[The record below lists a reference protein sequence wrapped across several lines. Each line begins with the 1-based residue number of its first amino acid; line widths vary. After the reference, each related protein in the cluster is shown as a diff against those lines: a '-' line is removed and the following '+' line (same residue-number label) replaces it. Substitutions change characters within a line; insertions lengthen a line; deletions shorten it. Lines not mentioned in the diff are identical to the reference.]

1 MELCDLPGTPLFR
14 GLSQEE
20 VQQALTALYAH
31 RHPFHKEELLLQ
43 AGERVTHMGLVLQG
57 RVHIEHLDV
66 WGSKTLLGQAGEGD
80 LFAETYAC
88 LPGEPLLV
96 HVAAASDGEALFL
109 SVAGLL
115 APGSESWRQ
124 RMTRNLLQ
132 IAARKNLG
140 LARRNLYTA
149 PKTIRGRV
157 TAYFSALAL
166 KNGSMR
172 FSLPFDRQQLADFLG
187 VDRSALSSTLS
198 RMQKDGLL
206 TLTGRRTV
214 ELHTAPEELS

>member
-1 MELCDLPGTPLFR
+1 MEIQDLPHTPLFR
-14 GLSQEE
+14 GLTDGE
-20 VQQALTALYAH
+20 VQRALTALDA
-31 RHPFHKEELLLQ
+31 RRQPFHKEKLLLQ
-43 AGERVTHMGLVLQG
+43 AGHSITHLGLVLRG

-88 LPGEPLLV
+88 LPGEALLV
-96 HVAAASDGEALFL
+96 HVMAASDGEALFL
-109 SVAGLL
+109 ATERLL
-115 APGSESWRQ
+115 HPGSEPWLQ
-124 RMTRNLLQ
+124 RMAQNLLQ

-157 TAYFSALAL
+157 MAYFSALAVQ
-166 KNGSMR
+166 NGGLQ
-172 FSLPFDRQQLADFLG
+172 FTLPFDRQQLADFLG

-198 RMQKDGLL
+198 RMQRDGLL
-206 TLTGRRTV
+206 TLQRRTV
-214 ELHTAPEELS
+214 TLHTAPEEFPL

>member
-1 MELCDLPGTPLFR
+1 MEIQNLTATPLFR
-14 GLSQEE
+14 GLTTVE
-20 VQQALTALYAH
+20 VEKALAALDTH
-31 RHPFHKEELLLQ
+31 RRTFAKDELLLQ
-43 AGERVTHMGLVLQG
+43 AGHYITHMGLVLQG

-96 HVAAASDGEALFL
+96 NVMAASDGEALFL
-109 SVAGLL
+109 SADRLL
-115 APGSESWRQ
+115 HPGQELWLQQMSQ
-124 RMTRNLLQ
+124 NLLQ

-157 TAYFSALAL
+157 MTYFSALAVKHRSL
-166 KNGSMR
+166 E
-172 FSLPFDRQQLADFLG
+172 FPLPFDRQQLADFLG

-198 RMQKDGLL
+198 RMQRDGLL
-206 TLTGRRTV
+206 TLQRHTV
-214 ELHTAPEELS
+214 KLHAVPEDFSV

>member
-14 GLSQEE
+14 GLGQEE
-20 VQQALTALYAH
+20 VQQALTALDAH

-96 HVAAASDGEALFL
+96 HVAAASGGEALFL

-132 IAARKNLG
+132 ITARKNLG

>member
-14 GLSQEE
+14 GLGQEE
-20 VQQALTALYAH
+20 VQQALTALDAH
-31 RHPFHKEELLLQ
+31 RHPFHKGELLLQ

-166 KNGSMR
+166 KNGSLR

>member
-1 MELCDLPGTPLFR
+1 MEIRDLTATPLFR
-14 GLSQEE
+14 GLTEAE
-20 VQQALTALYAH
+20 MDGALAALEAWRH
-31 RHPFHKEELLLQ
+31 RFVKDELLLQ
-43 AGERVTHMGLVLQG
+43 AGQCVRSMGLVLTG

-66 WGSKTLLGQAGEGD
+66 WGSHTLLGQAEAGD

-96 HVAAASDGEALFL
+96 NVTAACDGEALFL
-109 SVAGLL
+109 AADRLL
-115 APGSESWRQ
+115 QPGSEGWRQ
-124 RMTRNLLQ
+124 QMTRNLLA

-157 TAYFSALAL
+157 TAYFSALAV
-166 KNGSMR
+166 KQGSLR
-172 FSLPFDRQQLADFLG
+172 FPLPYDRQQLAAFLG

-198 RMQKDGLL
+198 QMQREGLL
-206 TLTGRRTV
+206 KLDRRTV
-214 ELHTAPEELS
+214 ELYAPPEEL

>member
-14 GLSQEE
+14 GLGQEE
-20 VQQALTALYAH
+20 VQQALTALDAH
-31 RHPFHKEELLLQ
+31 RHPFHKEELLLR

-115 APGSESWRQ
+115 APGSEPWRQ

-166 KNGSMR
+166 KNGSLR

>member
-14 GLSQEE
+14 GLGQEE
-20 VQQALTALYAH
+20 LQQALTALDAH

-43 AGERVTHMGLVLQG
+43 AGEHVTHMGLVLQG

-109 SVAGLL
+109 SAAGLL
-115 APGSESWRQ
+115 APGSEPWRQ

-206 TLTGRRTV
+206 TLTRRRTV

>member
-1 MELCDLPGTPLFR
+1 MEIQDLSATPLFR
-14 GLSQEE
+14 GLTPDE
-20 VQQALTALYAH
+20 VRQALRALDAS
-31 RHPFHKEELLLQ
+31 RRPFVKEELLLQ
-43 AGERVTHMGLVLQG
+43 AGHCITHLGLVLTG

-88 LPGEPLLV
+88 LPQEPLLV
-96 HVAAASDGEALFL
+96 NVVAASDGDALFL
-109 SVAGLL
+109 AAGRLL
-115 APGSESWRQ
+115 HPGEEPWLQ
-124 RMTRNLLQ
+124 RMAQNLLQ

-157 TAYFSALAL
+157 MAYFSALAV
-166 KNGSMR
+166 KNDSLQ
-172 FSLPFDRQQLADFLG
+172 FTLPFDRQQLADFLG

-198 RMQKDGLL
+198 QMQRDGLL
-206 TLTGRRTV
+206 TLNRRTV
-214 ELHTAPEELS
+214 LLHTAPEEL

>member
-14 GLSQEE
+14 GLGQEE
-20 VQQALTALYAH
+20 VQQALTALDAH

-115 APGSESWRQ
+115 APGSEPWRQ

-166 KNGSMR
+166 KNGSLR

>member
-14 GLSQEE
+14 GLGQEE
-20 VQQALTALYAH
+20 VQQALTALDAH

-132 IAARKNLG
+132 ITARKNLG

>member
-1 MELCDLPGTPLFR
+1 MEIQDLPRTPLFR
-14 GLSQEE
+14 GLTDGE
-20 VQQALTALYAH
+20 VQRALTALDA
-31 RHPFHKEELLLQ
+31 RRQPFHKEELLLQ
-43 AGERVTHMGLVLQG
+43 AGHSITHLGLVLRG

-88 LPGEPLLV
+88 LPGEALLV
-96 HVAAASDGEALFL
+96 NVMAASDGEALFL
-109 SVAGLL
+109 AAERLL
-115 APGSESWRQ
+115 HPGSEPWLQ
-124 RMTRNLLQ
+124 RMAQNLLQ

-157 TAYFSALAL
+157 MAYFSALAVQ
-166 KNGSMR
+166 NGGLQ
-172 FSLPFDRQQLADFLG
+172 FTLPFDRQQLADFLG

-198 RMQKDGLL
+198 RMQRDGLL
-206 TLTGRRTV
+206 TLQRRTV
-214 ELHTAPEELS
+214 TLHTAPEEFSL